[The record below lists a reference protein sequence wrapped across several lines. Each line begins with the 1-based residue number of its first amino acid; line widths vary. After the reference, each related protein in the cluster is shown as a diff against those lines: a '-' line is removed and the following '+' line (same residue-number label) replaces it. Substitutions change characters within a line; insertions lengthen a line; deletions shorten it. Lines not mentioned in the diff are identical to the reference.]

1 MYKGFMNETRAK
13 SVSPITM
20 AWGALVKGEKITIF
34 NLYFFNLTIFILIVF
49 VKWNT
54 PSLYSF
60 QGSLP
65 HLPLPTVNDTMTRYL
80 RSVRPLFDNE
90 SFAKVEK
97 QAAEFKK
104 GIGKKLQR
112 YVLLKSWWSS
122 NYVSDWWEEYVYLRN
137 REPLMYGS
145 NYYGS
150 DIIQTSTN
158 KQTARAANLTFL
170 MLLFRRKIE
179 RQELKPIMV
188 QGLVPLCSYQY
199 ERMFNTARIPGIEG
213 DKIVHFNDIRH
224 VVVLHKGCY
233 YKMDVYHRNRLLNA
247 CEIQYQLDLIV
258 KRNAIASR
266 AENHLA
272 SLTAWDRI
280 SWATTRQQ
288 YFSNGVNQKSLHDI
302 ESAAFVLVLDDEP
315 YKFGLKSSPTE
326 YGYYGQQLLH
336 GKGNDRWFDKSF
348 NLCVG
353 TNGKVSCFFFCNY
366 FDRH

>member
-1 MYKGFMNETRAK
+1 MRSFVNWVRW
-13 SVSPITM
+13 SHVRFR
-20 AWGALVKGEKITIF
+20 L
-34 NLYFFNLTIFILIVF
+34 VF

-65 HLPLPTVNDTMTRYL
+65 HLPLPSVSATITRYL
-80 RSVRPLFDNE
+80 NSVQPLLDDE
-90 SFAKVEK
+90 SYEKTKK
-97 QAAEFKK
+97 QADEFQK

-112 YVLLKSWWSS
+112 YLLLKSWWSS

-150 DIIQTSTN
+150 DVINIPTN

-170 MLLFRRKIE
+170 MLKFRRKIE

-188 QGLVPLCSYQY
+188 QGLVPLCSWQY
-199 ERMFNTARIPGIEG
+199 ERMFNTARIPGVEG
-213 DKIVHFNDIRH
+213 DRIAHFSDIRH
-224 VVVLHKGCY
+224 VVVLHQGCY
-233 YKMDVYHRNRLLNA
+233 YKMPVYYRSRLLNA
-247 CEIQYQLDLIV
+247 CELQYQLDMIV
-258 KRNAIASR
+258 KRNAIATR

-272 SLTAWDRI
+272 SLTAWNRTK
-280 SWATTRQQ
+280 WAQAREK
-288 YFSNGVNQKSLHDI
+288 YFASGINQKSLSDI

-315 YKFGLKSSPTE
+315 FKYDLKSSPTE

-336 GKGNDRWFDKSF
+336 GKGHDRWFDKSF

-353 TNGKVSCFFFCNY
+353 TNGKVRSKARRSSDFG
-366 FDRH
+366 DEISRSSIVRT